1 MIDYT
6 SSVPVP
12 ETPSS
17 PSSSSSVQTSYSTR
31 QTGEVRALFHGHLI
45 AASDKALVVRHG
57 DDPATWYF
65 PQDAVEKG
73 VLQPNDRTF
82 STALGE
88 ARYFTL
94 YRDREILEDAA
105 WSYTSASSTVA
116 EIADMVAFNP
126 DYVDIEIDEPQ
137 RVASESP
144 VIDDYI
150 RHTDSGSGRSQE
162 APWDPTVGRPGEGA

>member
-6 SSVPVP
+6 NSVPVP
-12 ETPSS
+12 ETET
-17 PSSSSSVQTSYSTR
+17 SSSSVRTSYSTR

-57 DDPATWYF
+57 EEPATYYF
-65 PQDAVEKG
+65 PQDAVEAG
-73 VLQPNDRTF
+73 VLQPNDRTMS
-82 STALGE
+82 STLGE

-105 WSYTSASSTVA
+105 WAYPAASSTVG

-137 RVASESP
+137 RVAPESP

-162 APWDPTVGRPGEGA
+162 EAWDPTVGRPGEGA

>member
-12 ETPSS
+12 DSQ

-45 AASDKALVVRHG
+45 AASDKAYVVRHG
-57 DDPATWYF
+57 DEPATWYF

-105 WSYTSASSTVA
+105 WTYPGASSTVT

-126 DYVDIEIDEPQ
+126 DYVDIEIDDPS
-137 RVASESP
+137 RVATESP
-144 VIDDYI
+144 VIDEYI

-162 APWDPTVGRPGEGA
+162 ETWDPPVGRPGEGA

>member
-12 ETPSS
+12 DSQ

-45 AASDKALVVRHG
+45 AASDKAFVVRHG
-57 DDPATWYF
+57 DEPATYYF

-105 WSYTSASSTVA
+105 WTYPSASSTVA

-126 DYVDIEIDEPQ
+126 DYVDIEIDDPS
-137 RVASESP
+137 RVATESP
-144 VIDDYI
+144 VIDEYI

-162 APWDPTVGRPGEGA
+162 ETWDPTAGRTGEGA

>member
-6 SSVPVP
+6 NSVPVP

-17 PSSSSSVQTSYSTR
+17 SSSPVRTSYSTR

-45 AASDKALVVRHG
+45 AASDQVLVVRHG
-57 DDPATWYF
+57 HEPATYYF
-65 PQDAVEKG
+65 PVEAVEKG
-73 VLQPNDRTF
+73 VLQPNDRTM
-82 STALGE
+82 SSALGE

-105 WSYTSASSTVA
+105 WTYPGASSTVS

-126 DYVDIEIDEPQ
+126 DYVDIEIDEPG
-137 RVASESP
+137 RVATESP

-162 APWDPTVGRPGEGA
+162 ETWDPTVGRPGEGA

>member
-12 ETPSS
+12 DSQ

-45 AASDKALVVRHG
+45 AASDKAFVVRHG
-57 DDPATWYF
+57 DEPATYYF

-105 WSYTSASSTVA
+105 WTYPSASSTVA

-126 DYVDIEIDEPQ
+126 DYVDIEIDDPS
-137 RVASESP
+137 RVATEAAS
-144 VIDDYI
+144 
-150 RHTDSGSGRSQE
+150 RSVR
-162 APWDPTVGRPGEGA
+162 A

>member
-1 MIDYT
+1 MTDY
-6 SSVPVP
+6 SNSVPVP
-12 ETPSS
+12 ETET
-17 PSSSSSVQTSYSTR
+17 SSSSSVRTSYSTR

-45 AASDKALVVRHG
+45 AASDKALVVRHQG
-57 DDPATWYF
+57 DPAAYYF
-65 PQDAVEKG
+65 PMDAVENG
-73 VLQPNDRTF
+73 VLQPNDRTAE
-82 STALGE
+82 SALGE

-105 WSYTSASSTVA
+105 WTYPSATSAVG

-137 RVASESP
+137 RVATESP
-144 VIDDYI
+144 IIGDYI

-162 APWDPTVGRPGEGA
+162 EAWDPSVGRPGEGA

>member
-12 ETPSS
+12 ETESS
-17 PSSSSSVQTSYSTR
+17 ASSSVRTSYSTR

-45 AASDKALVVRHG
+45 AASDKVLVVRDG
-57 DDPATWYF
+57 DDPATYYF
-65 PQDAVEKG
+65 PMDAVEKG
-73 VLQPNDRTF
+73 VLQPNDRTTA
-82 STALGE
+82 SALGE

-105 WSYTSASSTVA
+105 WTYPAAASTVA

-126 DYVDIEIDEPQ
+126 DYIDIEIDQPQ
-137 RVASESP
+137 RVATESP

-162 APWDPTVGRPGEGA
+162 ETWDPTVGRPGEGA